1 MLLILSFFIIQPFLK
16 VILLAALLA
25 YILFPF
31 YKKLS
36 LKLNKTVTAS
46 LICLAVFLIL
56 IIPSIFFIKTLIQEA
71 YMIFI
76 VIKQRLAIGFFS
88 GCEHNLCDSF
98 KTLFQNPEINYQI
111 QNLSK
116 SFTNWI
122 IQKGSDVLVNIPNTI
137 VNLFIMF
144 FALFYFLKDG
154 EIFSKKVHQYVSI
167 KKKKYSILLK
177 RLEEIVHG
185 VVFGYFIVALIQ
197 GALGTLGF
205 FIFGVPSPIFW
216 GLMMALLA
224 LIPFLGTGIIWVPA
238 SLFLF
243 IDGLIGDS
251 NWLIFKGV
259 ALFIY
264 GFIFVSTSDNIL
276 KPKLMG
282 DKAKVHP
289 AIVILGIFG
298 GLLLFGPLGVIFGP
312 LILSLV
318 VVIANNYL
326 LEK

>member
-1 MLLILSFFIIQPFLK
+1 MLILSFFIIQPFLK

-36 LKLNKTVTAS
+36 LKLNKTVTAF

-56 IIPSIFFIKTLIQEA
+56 IIPSIFFIKTLIQET

-76 VIKQRLAIGFFS
+76 VIKQRLATGILS
-88 GCEHNLCDSF
+88 GCEHNLCETF
-98 KTLFQNPEINYQI
+98 KTLFQNPEVNYQI

-122 IQKGSDVLVNIPNTI
+122 VQKGSEVLVNIPNTI
-137 VNLFIMF
+137 INLFIMF

-154 EIFSKKVHQYVSI
+154 EKFIKQIHHYVSI
-167 KKKKYSILLK
+167 KKKKSLILVK

-205 FIFGVPSPIFW
+205 FIFGISSPIFW

-243 IDGLIGDS
+243 LEGLIGDS
-251 NWLIFKGV
+251 NLLIFKGV
-259 ALFIY
+259 ALFVY
-264 GFIFVSTSDNIL
+264 GLIFVSTSDNIL

-289 AIVILGIFG
+289 AIVLLGIFG
-298 GLLLFGPLGVIFGP
+298 GLLFFGPLGVIFGP

-326 LEK
+326 VEK